1 VKLLQF
7 ILSLVS
13 LQLQVYSQQDSG
25 ISAPLKVYGSK
36 ETFSVSQT
44 VSCYIDTSEKL
55 TFYQIQSREFNDSY
69 LSLYKRLTQSSEHA
83 AYWLKFA
90 IHSNSDSTLKFHL
103 YCGSVDFVDL
113 YFVSPGYP
121 VEVVKSGTLRPHLE
135 DISYEEKMSGTL
147 PIKLLPHQQGEIFI
161 SLVQKTQEFDF
172 NGIEIYDQNAFYASF
187 YKDVE
192 TGRDFTIFQILFQG
206 FLLSQILYVLFQW
219 MMIRRKEYFY
229 YFLYLLVISLY
240 FLSKYESLYGV
251 DLLFSRLP
259 ILKVYLS
266 KTLLIVPYFLYFRFV
281 RTFLEIPAN
290 YKALNRWIVWLEY
303 FLLAYIIFDLVF
315 IVTTFNVQLQSE
327 IFTYVFLLVFILATS
342 FIIYMFRQRQVLVY
356 YVLTGS
362 FFVGVG
368 NILGL
373 VFTYLADDVHV
384 NLGFHNMLLFSQV
397 GVILEII
404 CFTSGLG
411 YKSRAAEKE
420 KLKSQKKLIEQLKA
434 NEVLQLKMQNIRNKI
449 AQDLHDDIGS
459 TLSSISILSELILK
473 DKCAGQTIE
482 MIGEIKDSSVTLM
495 EKMDDIIWSINPKN
509 DSLENLLLRI
519 KRFASNLFEARSIE
533 YSITIQEHID
543 QLKFSMEYRQHIYL
557 ILKESINNLVKYS
570 KATMAVIDV
579 SFDQCVLE
587 IHVKDNGIGFVM
599 SDNFEGNGILSMKN
613 RAALMQAEL
622 MITTKPGEGT
632 NVLLKVKIE

>member
-1 VKLLQF
+1 
-7 ILSLVS
+7 
-13 LQLQVYSQQDSG
+13 
-25 ISAPLKVYGSK
+25 
-36 ETFSVSQT
+36 
-44 VSCYIDTSEKL
+44 
-55 TFYQIQSREFNDSY
+55 
-69 LSLYKRLTQSSEHA
+69 
-83 AYWLKFA
+83 
-90 IHSNSDSTLKFHL
+90 
-103 YCGSVDFVDL
+103 VDFVDL

-121 VEVVKSGTLRPHLE
+121 IEVSESGTLRPHLK

-147 PIKLLPHQQGEIFI
+147 PFTLLPHQQGEIFI

-172 NGIEIYDQNAFYASF
+172 NGIEIYDQNAFYSSF

-251 DLLFSRLP
+251 DLLFSRFP

-281 RTFLEIPAN
+281 RTFLEIPAH
-290 YKALNRWIVWLEY
+290 YKSLNRWIVWLEY

-315 IVTTFNVQLQSE
+315 IVTTFNVKLQSE

-368 NILGL
+368 NMLGL

-397 GVILEII
+397 GIILEII
-404 CFTSGLG
+404 CFTAGLG
-411 YKSRAAEKE
+411 YKSHAAEKE
-420 KLKSQKKLIEQLKA
+420 KIKSQKRLIEQLKTNEKLQA
-434 NEVLQLKMQNIRNKI
+434 NMQNIRNKI

-482 MIGEIKDSSVTLM
+482 MIGEIKDSSITLM

-533 YSITIQEHID
+533 YNITIQEHID

-570 KATMAVIDV
+570 KATMALIDV

-587 IHVKDNGIGFVM
+587 IRVKDNGIGFVM
-599 SDNFEGNGILSMKN
+599 SDNFDGNGILSMKN
-613 RAALMQAEL
+613 RAALMQADL
-622 MITTKPGEGT
+622 MISTKPGEGT